1 MMSNKVLFI
10 TDTFKDLN
18 IKKDTSILMIEEAI
32 NNDFDVFQCEIND
45 LFIEEGY
52 VYSSSRDIISAGSA
66 QVESIKKEDIK
77 ISDFRY
83 CFMRKDPPVDE
94 NYINALHLLGLAE
107 KHGAIIH
114 NKPNAIKEF
123 NEKIFAIHFSEYIP
137 STLVTSKIS
146 KIENFYKTH
155 KSIIIKPLDGMGG
168 TSIYKIEDWDEEKI
182 QLIEQMTDSEK
193 TQIICQKFIED
204 IYDGDYR
211 ILIINGKP
219 FEKTLARIPKE
230 GSFKGNLAAG
240 GYGEARDI
248 TDFQQRIGEE
258 IGKILMENGISF
270 AGIDIIGELLTEIN
284 ITSPTC
290 AREILDQTKMNPIK
304 EYFAGL

>member
-1 MMSNKVLFI
+1 
-10 TDTFKDLN
+10 
-18 IKKDTSILMIEEAI
+18 
-32 NNDFDVFQCEIND
+32 
-45 LFIEEGY
+45 
-52 VYSSSRDIISAGSA
+52 
-66 QVESIKKEDIK
+66 
-77 ISDFRY
+77 
-83 CFMRKDPPVDE
+83 
-94 NYINALHLLGLAE
+94 
-107 KHGAIIH
+107 
-114 NKPNAIKEF
+114 
-123 NEKIFAIHFSEYIP
+123 
-137 STLVTSKIS
+137 
-146 KIENFYKTH
+146 
-155 KSIIIKPLDGMGG
+155 
-168 TSIYKIEDWDEEKI
+168 
-182 QLIEQMTDSEK
+182 MTDSEK

-270 AGIDIIGELLTEIN
+270 AGIDIIGECLTEIN

-290 AREILDQTKMNPIK
+290 AREIYEQTGINPITR
-304 EYFAGL
+304 YFEGL